1 MITNMKTQKVWFVT
15 GASKG
20 LGSTLVRR
28 LLTEGYK
35 VAATSRNA
43 DALREQVG
51 YEGGD
56 FLPLEVNLT
65 DNSSVASAITE
76 VVAKLGTIDVVVNNA
91 GYGQLG
97 TLEELTDEEARK
109 NFDVNVFGS
118 LNVIRNVMPIFREK
132 KSGAFFNISSIAGFM
147 GTFPGWGIYN
157 ATKFAVAGFTE
168 ALSAE
173 TKSLGVTATIVYPG
187 YFKTNFLLQ
196 GSLLTAASPIA
207 EYKEARDLEVIHNEQ
222 IIGNQPGDP
231 EKAAAAFIRVA
242 EMENR
247 PLHLFLGSDSFGMA
261 HGKIEALQQDLRAF
275 EDISKSTDFNAQDAF
290 YLSVQP
296 GVLSGCTIIKA
307 GDLNE
312 VER

>member
-1 MITNMKTQKVWFVT
+1 MKTQKVWFVT

-20 LGSTLVRR
+20 LGLTLVKR

-35 VAATSRNA
+35 VAATSRDA
-43 DALREQVG
+43 AALRSEVG
-51 YEGGD
+51 HEGDD
-56 FLPLEVNLT
+56 FLPLQVNLT
-65 DNSSVASAITE
+65 DNASVGEAVAEI
-76 VVAKLGTIDVVVNNA
+76 VAKLGTIDVVVNNA

-97 TLEELTDEEARK
+97 TLEELSDEEARK

-118 LNVIRNVMPIFREK
+118 LNVIRNVMPIFRAK
-132 KSGAFFNISSIAGFM
+132 SSGAYFNISSIAGFL

-173 TKSLGVTATIVYPG
+173 AKSLGVSATIVYPG

-196 GSLLTAASPIA
+196 GSLRTAAHPIT

-231 EKAAAAFIRVA
+231 ENAALAFIKVA
-242 EMENR
+242 EMEER

-261 HGKIEALQQDLRAF
+261 HGKIEAVRKDLAAF
-275 EDISKSTDFNAQDAF
+275 ESISKSTDFR
-290 YLSVQP
+290 
-296 GVLSGCTIIKA
+296 K
-307 GDLNE
+307 
-312 VER
+312 

>member
-1 MITNMKTQKVWFVT
+1 MSTQKVWFVT

-20 LGSTLVRR
+20 LGLSLVKR

-35 VAATSRNA
+35 VAATSRDA
-43 DALREQVG
+43 DALRREAG
-51 YEGGD
+51 NDSSD
-56 FLPLEVNLT
+56 FLPLQVDLT
-65 DNSSVASAITE
+65 DNASVGKAVSDII
-76 VVAKLGTIDVVVNNA
+76 AKLGTIDVVVNNA

-118 LNVIRNVMPIFREK
+118 LNVIRNVMPVFRQK
-132 KSGAFFNISSIAGFM
+132 RAGAFFNISSIAGFL

-173 TKSLGVTATIVYPG
+173 TKSMGISATIVYPG

-196 GSLLTAASPIA
+196 GSLRTAANPIA
-207 EYKEARDLEVIHNEQ
+207 DYKEARELEVIHNDQ

-231 EKAAAAFIRVA
+231 EKAAAALIRVA
-242 EMENR
+242 EMKER

-261 HGKIEALQQDLRAF
+261 QNKLLAVQSDLTAF
-275 EDISKSTDFNAQDAF
+275 EEVSRSTDF
-290 YLSVQP
+290 
-296 GVLSGCTIIKA
+296 KA
-307 GDLNE
+307 
-312 VER
+312 